1 VSRPVALVAVL
12 TLLAAG
18 CTGGAD
24 AADCER
30 IPGVR
35 PGLCLTDEVDREPAP
50 QRTAPVLGEEDGT
63 EAAVTDLAGA
73 PGVLN
78 FWGSWCGPCRTEQ
91 PELNVVAERFAG
103 EVGFLGV
110 NVDDPVPNATAF
122 QREFDVPY
130 PSVHDPAG
138 SFAAAF
144 GGIGPSVMPSTLLV
158 DPDGRVAAR
167 IFGSTDETEL
177 TVLLE
182 QLLAEGSGG

>member
-1 VSRPVALVAVL
+1 VSRSTALVAVL
-12 TLLAAG
+12 ALLAAG
-18 CTGGAD
+18 CTGGAS
-24 AADCER
+24 ATDCDR

-35 PGLCLTDEVDREPAP
+35 PGLCLIDEDDREAAPA
-50 QRTAPVLGEEDGT
+50 RTAPVLGDESS
-63 EAAVTDLAGA
+63 EAAATDLAGT

-91 PELNVVAERFAG
+91 PELNTVAERFEG

-110 NVDDPVPNATAF
+110 NVDDPVPNAVAF

-130 PSVHDPAG
+130 DSVHDPAG

-144 GGIGPSVMPSTLLV
+144 GGIGPSVMPSTLLL
-158 DPDGRVAAR
+158 DADGRVAAR

-177 TVLLE
+177 TVLVE
-182 QLLAEGSGG
+182 LLLREAAGG